1 MGLKTTRLISFLRR
15 VVVISTPSHAL
26 PQRAYTRAIR
36 DRPPARSPPLSSV
49 FFHTHTRKRRVRAST
64 CLYVCIR
71 GVYAHARARKTAEK
85 RTYIKCVY
93 VLDGMRA
100 SREAP
105 KHACHLNK
113 CLISPTSC
121 RTPPLPSLH
130 PG

>member
-15 VVVISTPSHAL
+15 VVIISTPSHAL

-36 DRPPARSPPLSSV
+36 DRPPARSSPLSSV
-49 FFHTHTRKRRVRAST
+49 FFHTHVND
-64 CLYVCIR
+64 
-71 GVYAHARARKTAEK
+71 VYARLRVYTCVYAVYTHTRARKTAEK

-130 PG
+130 PR

>member
-26 PQRAYTRAIR
+26 PQHAR
-36 DRPPARSPPLSSV
+36 DPRSSTCTIVPPLLCI
-49 FFHTHTRKRRVRAST
+49 FPHTHVND
-64 CLYVCIR
+64 
-71 GVYAHARARKTAEK
+71 VYARLRVYTCVYAVYTHTRARKTAEK

-130 PG
+130 PR